1 MTHSD
6 RHIRIYRCEDVAL
19 LDSIS
24 VTNETLADLAVSPD
38 ERTLLGITRSGLLK
52 AWNTDSLL
60 PTLSLKLP
68 AENLFS
74 LTVDPSGLAVWITDE
89 SGRCSVLS
97 FAR

>member
-1 MTHSD
+1 M
-6 RHIRIYRCEDVAL
+6 
-19 LDSIS
+19 IS
-24 VTNETLADLAVSPD
+24 VTNETLTDLAVSPD

-74 LTVDPSGLAVWITDE
+74 LHIDPSGLAVWISDE
-89 SGRCSVLS
+89 SGRCSVLN